1 MSDENVVDGDAVE
14 VTETGE
20 EQPGTDVVLP
30 EKIESQAVAIRAE
43 REASQ
48 APAAILPSPG
58 EWEATMR
65 MAQTIAGTT
74 FVPKAYRGN
83 PEAVVAGIL
92 YGREIGLGPMQALQ
106 KVHIID
112 GKPSLAAEEM
122 LAQMRRRGLMI
133 LKSELTME
141 RAFIHARRSDT
152 GEEAEVEWT
161 LQDAIDAGL
170 TSKDN
175 WSKYRKDMLWA
186 RCVGR
191 LCRQLGSDMV
201 GGMVYAAEE
210 MQDWDEGGY
219 GGQWYDTPARETP
232 VADIKNWRDKR
243 FDPAHS
249 LAKDAPKG
257 WGEIGKL
264 ALELDATLPDWISEA
279 VQKLYGSPVKELPDD
294 KGSEAGRRIANV
306 LARIRDELFSGG
318 DFPPPSA
325 DDYKKVFAWAFGGVS
340 LEGPGT
346 PFDSG
351 IPETDGTAATS
362 GESPEV
368 VEAEV
373 VDEASAAAEVAAG
386 NTPAED
392 IPFGDEPADEPTGF
406 DPATMR
412 RDDAPDK
419 KSGWKGIS
427 EVLDEVD
434 PSLDWKS
441 IMRQAIAFVY
451 DGDGDYRKLEEPQK
465 TEAACRAANA
475 AGRLTEL
482 FMEEPELTA
491 ESIQRAFAEMF
502 EGAAVEVPEFKP
514 GRPWRRS

>member
-1 MSDENVVDGDAVE
+1 MSETDVVDGDAVE
-14 VTETGE
+14 ITAE
-20 EQPGTDVVLP
+20 EEKTPGTEVSLP
-30 EKIESQAVAIRAE
+30 EQIESQAVAIREE
-43 REASQ
+43 REAPQ
-48 APAAILPSPG
+48 PPAAVLPSPG
-58 EWEATMR
+58 EWEATMT
-65 MAQTIAGTT
+65 MARTIANTT

-122 LAQMRRRGLMI
+122 LAQMRRGGLVI
-133 LKSELTME
+133 LKSGSTKE

-161 LQDAIDAGL
+161 IEDAIDAGL
-170 TSKDN
+170 NTKAN
-175 WSKYRKDMLWA
+175 WEKYRQDMLWA

-191 LCRQLGSDMV
+191 LCRRLGSDMV

-219 GGQWYDTPARETP
+219 GGSGYDTPGTETP
-232 VADIKNWRDKR
+232 VGKLTNWRDPR
-243 FDPAHS
+243 FDPGNS
-249 LAKDAPKG
+249 LAKDAPSG
-257 WGEIGKL
+257 WREIGKL
-264 ALELDATLPDWISEA
+264 ALELDPTLPDWISEA

-306 LARIRDELFSGG
+306 LTRIRDELFSAG

-325 DDYKKVFAWAFGGVS
+325 DDYKKMFAWAFGGVAV
-340 LEGPGT
+340 EGPGT

-351 IPETDGTAATS
+351 IPE
-362 GESPEV
+362 GEAEAKVEVDEV
-368 VEAEV
+368 VEAELV
-373 VDEASAAAEVAAG
+373 EPEDAAAPAG
-386 NTPAED
+386 QTPAED
-392 IPFGDEPADEPTGF
+392 IPFGDEPEDGEPVDAF

-412 RDDAPDK
+412 RDDAPEK

-451 DGDGDYRKLEEPQK
+451 GGDGDYRKLEEPAK
-465 TEAACRAANA
+465 TEAQTRAANA

-482 FMEEPELTA
+482 FMAEPELSA
-491 ESIQRAFAEMF
+491 ESIKQAFAEMF

-514 GRPWRRS
+514 ESES